1 MCSRQQPQLVKL
13 GGEHLYS
20 ESSQQFLSFSL
31 SLREYKAFK
40 LGIFPDL
47 FLLVYT
53 QYLGCRIHSI
63 FQEINKQENICYY
76 FLYSYCKRNSVNK
89 QLNISWANKKPW

>member
-20 ESSQQFLSFSL
+20 ESSKQFLSFSL
-31 SLREYKAFK
+31 SLRECKAFK

-63 FQEINKQENICYY
+63 FQEINKQKKYAIIFSIVTVKEI
-76 FLYSYCKRNSVNK
+76 
-89 QLNISWANKKPW
+89 QLINN